1 MPVWAIIYFALFI
14 FANLFNIFY
23 MLQHTT
29 KRIFL
34 MYDSMAWLFLLLL
47 SASYWIRAFST
58 HISVLTLLTYILI
71 VAIDIYISVWGDLK
85 TIGVEIPEALTEDE
99 VEAANIL
106 SLIFASPVY
115 VIAGSVCLNSF
126 IRIFHIQTG

>member
-1 MPVWAIIYFALFI
+1 MPVWAIIYFAIFI
-14 FANLFNIFY
+14 LAHLFNIFY

-34 MYDSMAWLFLLLL
+34 VYDSMAWLFLLLL
-47 SASYWIRAFST
+47 SASCWVGAFRV
-58 HISVLTLLTYILI
+58 HVSVLTLLTYIVV
-71 VAIDIYISVWGDLK
+71 VAVDIYISVWGDLK

-106 SLIFASPVY
+106 SLIFSSPVY
-115 VIAGSVCLNSF
+115 VISGSVCLNSF
-126 IRIFHIQTG
+126 TQIFHISTG